1 MVTYEGL
8 IMFAA
13 LIVDIIG
20 LVIIIMDYSD
30 NRRK

>member
-8 IMFAA
+8 IMFVAM
-13 LIVDIIG
+13 LVDVIG

-30 NRRK
+30 SRRK